1 MQVQEALAVLGINR
15 TVWIDDIFSKNR
27 AQLITALLQHVH
39 LVPELGIPELAATL
53 NEFDVERDALRD
65 FVERASAE
73 RAASIRTALLD
84 KIAESTGVREFGDVF
99 VQKMREL
106 LSIAQD
112 DCWDFPQAGDHL
124 TTLCAVPTEE
134 VSCIVDLNNGLGDEG
149 AGLETVRLLS
159 KKTFKGT
166 VFLLTNEA
174 TTATEAKLEK
184 ELREQLRDGM
194 DEVEIPPV
202 CVIAKGRFGDFADDG
217 VIKESLRIAIKRAG
231 LRRSLHHVLG
241 FMKSELEAAYIT
253 AQETLYGLAPE
264 QLDQYIVE
272 MGYGEGLSEL
282 NVVERAVTAQMA
294 TSIRKGF
301 AASPVAQASAMRMR
315 KLRQIE
321 LQPKGHDQVEESLS
335 LFRRLEIWEEPALI
349 NEGLSPLASGDVFS
363 FDPFELTEAT
373 AKIRRY
379 VLLGQPCDVQL
390 RGNGQRRQP
399 TAFLIPLVEVP
410 PEEED
415 KKSIKKPH
423 LPFKLDGQKYACDFG
438 EVALVQLMVLEL
450 ASYRSDGRVC
460 FEQNQP
466 AHVLLPGLE
475 IQQGKIKR
483 QCDSILNAPPAHGNQ
498 IDPLADPKYL
508 LTFGGRGVLSTTT
521 KAKRKE
527 PSERD
532 DVRLGARIT
541 WGLRRDGRIRAS
553 YAAAM
558 LRNYL
563 AVVGREAY
571 DLDFTEQHRST
582 PSTSAS
588 NPDKTLVPTSAAGQ
602 ALSDDTADR
611 GAVIVE

>member
-1 MQVQEALAVLGINR
+1 MQVQEALAVLGVNR
-15 TVWIDDIFSKNR
+15 TVWIDDIFSTSR
-27 AQLITALLQHVH
+27 AQLITALLEHEH
-39 LVPELGIPELAATL
+39 LVPELDMADLAATL
-53 NEFDVERDALRD
+53 NEFDVEREALRD
-65 FVERASAE
+65 FIERASGE
-73 RAASIRTALLD
+73 RTATIRTALLD
-84 KIAESTGVREFGDVF
+84 KIAERTGVREFGDAF
-99 VQKMREL
+99 VQKMRNL
-106 LSIAQD
+106 LGIAQD
-112 DCWDFPQAGDHL
+112 DCWDFPQAGDQL
-124 TTLCAVPTEE
+124 TTLCATPTDQ
-134 VSCIVDLNNGLGDEG
+134 VSCIVDLNNGLGDQA
-149 AGLETVRLLS
+149 AGLETIRLLS
-159 KKTFKGT
+159 EKTFKGT

-174 TTATEAKLEK
+174 TTATEAQLEK
-184 ELREQLRDGM
+184 ALREQLREGL
-194 DEVEIPPV
+194 DEVDIPPV
-202 CVIAKGRFGDFADDG
+202 CVIAKGRFGDFTDDG

-231 LRRSLHHVLG
+231 LRRSLHLVLG

-301 AASPVAQASAMRMR
+301 ASSPVAQASAMRMR

-349 NEGLSPLASGDVFS
+349 NDGLSPLASGDVFS
-363 FDPFELTEAT
+363 FDPFELTET
-373 AKIRRY
+373 NAKRRRY

-390 RGNGQRRQP
+390 RGDGHRRQP
-399 TAFLIPLVEVP
+399 TAFFVPLVEVP
-410 PEEED
+410 LDEED
-415 KKSIKKPH
+415 KKNIKKPH

-438 EVALVQLMVLEL
+438 EVALVQLTVLEL

-460 FEQNQP
+460 FEKNQP
-466 AHVLLPGLE
+466 VHALLPGLE
-475 IQQGKIKR
+475 IQHGKIKQ
-483 QCDSILNAPPAHGNQ
+483 QCDRILNAPPARGNQ

-527 PSERD
+527 LLEREGE
-532 DVRLGARIT
+532 RLDARIT

-571 DLDFTEQHRST
+571 DLDFTEQRQSK
-582 PSTSAS
+582 P
-588 NPDKTLVPTSAAGQ
+588 SAAMPNPEVVAVPPGTVTQ
-602 ALSDDTADR
+602 APSADA
-611 GAVIVE
+611 AVGSSVTVK

>member
-1 MQVQEALAVLGINR
+1 MQVQEALTVLGVNR
-15 TVWIDDIFSKNR
+15 TVWIDDIFSTTR
-27 AQLITALLQHVH
+27 AQLITALIEHEH
-39 LVPELGIPELAATL
+39 LVPELGMADLTETL
-53 NEFDVERDALRD
+53 NDFDVEREALRD
-65 FVERASAE
+65 FIERATPE
-73 RAASIRTALLD
+73 RAAMIRAALLD
-84 KIAESTGVREFGDVF
+84 KIAEGTGVREFGDVF
-99 VQKMREL
+99 VQKMRNF
-106 LSIAQD
+106 LSIAQN
-112 DCWDFPQAGDHL
+112 DCWDFPQAGHRL
-124 TTLCAVPTEE
+124 TVLCATATDQ
-134 VSCIVDLNNGLGDEG
+134 VSCIVDLNNGLGDKE
-149 AGLETVRLLS
+149 AGLETIRLLS
-159 KKTFKGT
+159 EKTFKGT

-174 TTATEAKLEK
+174 TTTTEAQLEK
-184 ELREQLRDGM
+184 TLREQLRNEMEEID
-194 DEVEIPPV
+194 IPPV
-202 CVIAKGRFGDFADDG
+202 CVIAKGRFGDFEDDD

-231 LRRSLHHVLG
+231 LRRSLHQVLG

-253 AQETLYGLAPE
+253 AQETLYALAPE

-301 AASPVAQASAMRMR
+301 ASSPVAQASATRMR

-321 LQPKGHDQVEESLS
+321 LQPKGHDRVEESLS

-363 FDPFELTEAT
+363 FDPFELTEAN
-373 AKIRRY
+373 AKLRRY

-390 RGNGQRRQP
+390 RGDGHRRQP
-399 TAFLIPLVEVP
+399 TAFFVPLVEVP
-410 PEEED
+410 AEVED
-415 KKSIKKPH
+415 KKNIKKPH
-423 LPFKLDGQKYACDFG
+423 LPFKLGGQKYACDFG
-438 EVALVQLMVLEL
+438 EVALVQLTVLEL

-475 IQQGKIKR
+475 IQHGKIKQ
-483 QCDSILNAPPAHGNQ
+483 QCDRILNAPPARGNQ

-508 LTFGGRGVLSTTT
+508 LTFGGRGILSTTT

-527 PSERD
+527 PSEHD
-532 DVRLGARIT
+532 GKRLEARIT

-582 PSTSAS
+582 PTP
-588 NPDKTLVPTSAAGQ
+588 NPEVALAPPVAAAH
-602 ALSDDTADR
+602 ALSTDAAEETR
-611 GAVIVE
+611 